1 MENVNYETNPT
12 KLNLHPKVWKRVFEL
27 FRAFDRKNEQDNTVK
42 SIANYGVPSRFHRVL
57 A

>member
-12 KLNLHPKVWKRVFEL
+12 KLNLRPKVWKRVFEL